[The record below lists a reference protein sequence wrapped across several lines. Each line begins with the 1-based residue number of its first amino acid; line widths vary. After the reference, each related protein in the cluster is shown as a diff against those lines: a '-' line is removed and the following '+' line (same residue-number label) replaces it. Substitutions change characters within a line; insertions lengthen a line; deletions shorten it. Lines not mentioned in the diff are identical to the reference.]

1 MLLTIFRSFD
11 SAASLHVFCWTNKQ
25 VASTTSE
32 QLVPSSAPV
41 TTPAI
46 LPIRWYATSQIALR
60 STMYWK
66 EGDVRGASCLCSVL
80 EMGMVEPGHMNGGAD
95 AQIVPAG
102 PATDVMDDEND
113 KVSQDVVG
121 TPLGSGIHEFQWS
134 QAGQSSALQRA
145 NVTQCHKLWCLV
157 SIGAC
162 QWSMPSSSSTHLS
175 LTLSLSPRPSSIL
188 TAFFSSNSTFLHL
201 PLKMIILL
209 RDVSSEI

>member
-1 MLLTIFRSFD
+1 M
-11 SAASLHVFCWTNKQ
+11 FCWTNKQ

-46 LPIRWYATSQIALR
+46 LPIRWYATSQIAPR

-66 EGDVRGASCLCSVL
+66 EGDVRGASCLSSVL

-121 TPLGSGIHEFQWS
+121 ALLGSGIHEFQWS
-134 QAGQSSALQRA
+134 QAGQSSALQCH
-145 NVTQCHKLWCLV
+145 NVTQCHKLWSAMGHV
-157 SIGAC
+157 SGTC
-162 QWSMPSSSSTHLS
+162 PRPPPHTSHS
-175 LTLSLSPRPSSIL
+175 LSLSPRPSSIL

>member
-1 MLLTIFRSFD
+1 MLAIFRSFD

-46 LPIRWYATSQIALR
+46 LPIRWYATSQIAPR

-66 EGDVRGASCLCSVL
+66 EGDVTGASCLSSVL

-121 TPLGSGIHEFQWS
+121 APLGSGIHEFQWS
-134 QAGQSSALQRA
+134 QAGQSSALQRRA
-145 NVTQCHKLWCLV
+145 NVTMSQTLV
-157 SIGAC
+157 SIGARRR
-162 QWSMPSSSSTHLS
+162 QWNMPSSSSTDLS
-175 LTLSLSPRPSSIL
+175 LTLSLPQAIFNIDSLLLLKLYFPSFGVEDDNPY
-188 TAFFSSNSTFLHL
+188 T
-201 PLKMIILL
+201 
-209 RDVSSEI
+209 SEI

>member
-1 MLLTIFRSFD
+1 
-11 SAASLHVFCWTNKQ
+11 
-25 VASTTSE
+25 
-32 QLVPSSAPV
+32 
-41 TTPAI
+41 
-46 LPIRWYATSQIALR
+46 
-60 STMYWK
+60 
-66 EGDVRGASCLCSVL
+66 
-80 EMGMVEPGHMNGGAD
+80 MVEPGHMNGGAD

-175 LTLSLSPRPSSIL
+175 LTLSLPQAIFNIDSLLLLKLYFPSFGGEDDYPY
-188 TAFFSSNSTFLHL
+188 TSSF
-201 PLKMIILL
+201 
-209 RDVSSEI
+209 E